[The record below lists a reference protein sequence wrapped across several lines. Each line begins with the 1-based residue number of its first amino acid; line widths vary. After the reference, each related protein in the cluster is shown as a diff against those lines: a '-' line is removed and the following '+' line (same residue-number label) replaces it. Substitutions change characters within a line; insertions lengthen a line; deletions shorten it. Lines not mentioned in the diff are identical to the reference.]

1 MNGDRIRFID
11 HRGKRILLVDCTDC
25 TPHQIAAISIL
36 LPSFVSTEPR
46 GSLLILGDFTGAQ
59 VDRYALEALKK
70 GIVFDR
76 PYLKRSAWVVKNN
89 IPKAF
94 MDAMR
99 SFSVRDLPTFH
110 TREQALSYLVGE
122 DEEETQKLAS
132 PA

>member
-1 MNGDRIRFID
+1 
-11 HRGKRILLVDCTDC
+11 
-25 TPHQIAAISIL
+25 
-36 LPSFVSTEPR
+36 
-46 GSLLILGDFTGAQ
+46 
-59 VDRYALEALKK
+59 
-70 GIVFDR
+70 
-76 PYLKRSAWVVKNN
+76 VVKNN